1 MTEAGT
7 YYLVLPNS
15 TSVSVTFS
23 WDNSTTDE
31 FALMGKPKIVSGYS
45 KQVVTACQNHSINT
59 SGFDTAV
66 TTDFQEYDITYEV
79 PETDDIE
86 QDDPLSAL
94 SFFDSN
100 NQFSPFTIPQIDTTN
115 INVNVSA
122 QSKQ

>member
-1 MTEAGT
+1 M
-7 YYLVLPNS
+7 
-15 TSVSVTFS
+15 
-23 WDNSTTDE
+23 
-31 FALMGKPKIVSGYS
+31 
-45 KQVVTACQNHSINT
+45 
-59 SGFDTAV
+59 SGFDTTV
-66 TTDFQEYDITYEV
+66 TTDFPKYDITYEV